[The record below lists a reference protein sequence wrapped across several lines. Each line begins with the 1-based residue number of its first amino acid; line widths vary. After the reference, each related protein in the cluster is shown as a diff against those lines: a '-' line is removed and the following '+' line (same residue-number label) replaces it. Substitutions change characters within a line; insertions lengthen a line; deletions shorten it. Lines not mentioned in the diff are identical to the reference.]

1 MPSDC
6 KYIDPNDRWDSPGHI
21 EDFFDYNSG
30 DMWTSLAADTG
41 SSVACTAAVS
51 GGILLL
57 TCGGDN
63 NDECAVATTNT
74 VYKPAANKPGVCR
87 MRAQFADAD
96 SLSANIAL
104 GFSSIF
110 TADFIT
116 DNGAA
121 LAADFSGAV
130 FFKKDQDT
138 YWSVAVSNG
147 TTQTITRTNVVAS
160 NANYHD
166 FEIRIMPF
174 SSTQFEVTYHY
185 DGQQVRDANGDTIKH
200 TALIAS
206 IAAMKVGM
214 YAKQGGATA
223 QTANLDAA
231 AWILKR

>member
-6 KYIDPNDRWDSPGHI
+6 KYIDPNDRWDSPGYI

-41 SSVACTAAVS
+41 SSVAAAGGH

-57 TCGGDN
+57 TCGGDD

-74 VYKPAANKPGVCR
+74 VYLPAANKPGVCKL
-87 MRAQFADAD
+87 RAQFADAD
-96 SLSANIAL
+96 SLAANIAL

-110 TADFIT
+110 TANFIT
-116 DNGAA
+116 DGGAA
-121 LAADFSGAV
+121 LAASFSGAV

-147 TTQTITRTNVVAS
+147 ATQTITRTNIVAS

-166 FEIRIMPF
+166 FEVRIMPF
-174 SSTQFEVTYHY
+174 SSTQFEVTYFY
-185 DGQQVRDANGDTIKH
+185 DGQQARDANGDTIKH
-200 TALIAS
+200 YALIAS

-214 YAKQGGATA
+214 YAKQGGTTA
-223 QTANLDAA
+223 QTANLDTA
-231 AWILKR
+231 AWIEKR